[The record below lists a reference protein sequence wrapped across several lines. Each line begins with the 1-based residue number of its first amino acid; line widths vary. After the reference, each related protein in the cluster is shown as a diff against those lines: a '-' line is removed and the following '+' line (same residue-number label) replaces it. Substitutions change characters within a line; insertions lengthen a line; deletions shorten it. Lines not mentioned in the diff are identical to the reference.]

1 MKPVYSLCAVALLA
15 GLLIMGAGAVTVTVD
30 KHDYKSGEIIS
41 SKVAGMTDGTS
52 YSMKVSVDQFMK
64 AGLPSAFGNTNIT
77 WPFTHRDDSFNV
89 TNVNTT
95 QNSITIGHWWPP
107 ERGGSYEQA
116 VFNGTSVNGVFTRTF
131 HYENDQT
138 GNYTSKWLATPV
150 AGASIVTSIF
160 QINGTKLSGPN
171 DFTVESSIVTVN
183 PAVAWVEIYANN
195 VLVSRERYTFD
206 AAPIPT
212 NFPTL
217 APGGDSDSGS
227 YSGSSG
233 TVATVTTSGTG
244 TLTTATAT
252 PVGTG
257 VTTTGGAT
265 PVGTATAQTTG
276 NATTAKPTASG
287 SPFAFAALGALGCA
301 ALLLAGRVR
310 R

>member
-1 MKPVYSLCAVALLA
+1 MKPIYSLCAVALLA
-15 GLLIMGAGAVTVTVD
+15 GLLVMGAGAVTVTVD

-41 SKVAGMTDGTS
+41 SKVAGMTDGTN

-64 AGLPSAFGNTNIT
+64 AGMPSAFGNTNIT
-77 WPFTHRDDSFNV
+77 WPFAHRDDSFNI
-89 TNVNTT
+89 TNVNTS
-95 QNSITIGHWWPP
+95 QNSVTIGHWWPP
-107 ERGGSYEQA
+107 EKGGSYEQA

-138 GNYTSKWLATPV
+138 GNYTSKWLATPA

-195 VLVSRERYTFD
+195 VLVSRERFTFD
-206 AAPIPT
+206 AAPVPT

-217 APGGDSDSGS
+217 GPGSDSDS
-227 YSGSSG
+227 YPGSSG
-233 TVATVTTSGTG
+233 TIATVTTSVTG
-244 TLTTATAT
+244 TMASGTTT

-257 VTTTGGAT
+257 GTTTGGAT
-265 PVGTATAQTTG
+265 PVGTATPQTTG
-276 NATTAKPTASG
+276 NATATTTAPPAG

-301 ALLLAGRVR
+301 ALLLAGRAR